1 MPRTGSSSAP
11 GQWLTRNILTLGLV
25 SLFTD
30 ISTEMGYSLIPVFLK
45 DVLKASPVFIGLIEA
60 IAEST
65 ASTLKSFSGYISD
78 RLNKRK
84 VLIFI
89 GYSFSAVVKPLLA
102 VSSTWWHVLG
112 VRFGDRLGK
121 GIRSAPRDA
130 LIAESTKSG
139 YYGRTYGFH
148 KALDNLGAVLG
159 PALAFLILSLSNQ
172 NYRLVFGLA
181 FFPALVAILLI
192 LFGVKDMVMQS
203 FQTFRFS
210 LRELNPKFK
219 LFLLVMVIFTLG
231 NSSDA
236 FLILRARD
244 IGIAGK
250 FIPLLWIAFN
260 ISNFLSA
267 YPAGVISDRIGR
279 QKTIFIGFLIFCA
292 SYAGLAFTRHSH
304 LVWFL
309 FVFYGLYYGFSEGNL
324 KAFVADLTPPDIR
337 GTAFGIY
344 YTAVGLT
351 LLPANLMMGI
361 LWQKIGFQHALL
373 VGSALSLVSG
383 LMLITM
389 VRTGNNLLQPGSS

>member
-1 MPRTGSSSAP
+1 MPRFGSPSAP
-11 GQWLTRNILTLGLV
+11 GRWLTRNILTLGLV

-30 ISTEMGYSLIPVFLK
+30 LSTEMGYSIVPVFLK
-45 DVLKASPVFIGLIEA
+45 DVLKASPVIIGLIEA

-84 VLIFI
+84 VLILI
-89 GYSFSAVVKPLLA
+89 GYSFSTIVKPLLA
-102 VSSTWWHVLG
+102 VSSAWWHVLG
-112 VRFGDRLGK
+112 VRFCDRLGK

-130 LIAESTKSG
+130 LIAESAPPQ
-139 YYGRTYGFH
+139 YYGRSYGFH

-192 LFGVKDMVMQS
+192 LFGVKDMIVKSTQA
-203 FQTFRFS
+203 FRFS

-219 LFLLVMVIFTLG
+219 LFLVIMVIFTLG

-244 IGIAGK
+244 VGVLGK
-250 FIPLLWIAFN
+250 FIPLLWLAFN
-260 ISNFLSA
+260 VSNFLSA

-279 QKTIFIGFLIFCA
+279 QKAIFIGLLIFCA
-292 SYAGLAFTRHSH
+292 SYAGLAFNRHPL

-309 FVFYGLYYGFSEGNL
+309 FVFYGLYYGFTEGNL
-324 KAFVADLTPPDIR
+324 KAFVADLTPTEIR

-344 YTAVGLT
+344 HTAVGLT
-351 LLPANLMMGI
+351 LLPANLLMGL
-361 LWQKIGFQHALL
+361 LWQRIGFQNALL
-373 VGSALSLVSG
+373 VGAALSLVSG
-383 LMLITM
+383 LMLILM
-389 VRTGNNLLQPGSS
+389 VRTEQNRIMEMNA